1 MTPREGGD
9 GSDSADADA
18 QRLDEELYRTLFEES
33 IDGIAVHEVLT
44 DEDGEPNDFRF
55 LAVNE
60 AFERYTNVDGSAIE
74 GQRLTEVFPG
84 IEETSFL
91 DTYTSVVTEAGTRRF
106 IQHVESLESYYEV
119 SAMALGDGLSATS
132 FVDVTERIDH
142 QQELERYHAILEGME
157 DWAFVLDE
165 ELRVEYANPPVTA
178 FLGTTLQELQGSHLI
193 RELSE
198 GMGDD
203 AAVRR
208 LERTLS
214 EMLDQEGST
223 VEPMKVEVP
232 LTLPTGELIVEVHCS
247 PLTLQGEPKLLL
259 IARDVTER
267 NRREQEIARTNEQLD
282 AFASR
287 LAHELRNPLTVIS
300 SRLALARE
308 TGDEEHFDHLE
319 RSLNRMERLIDDLLV
334 LANEGE
340 VPVETVPVQLQP
352 VVAACWDVIRSPDTS
367 IEIDTDARIMAD
379 EDRLRQLLENLF
391 RNAVEHAGNDV
402 TVRVGELGDGF
413 YVEDD
418 GRGIPEGKREA
429 ILEHGMTDLVH
440 GTGLGLT
447 IVREMVGL
455 HGWSLTVTEGPD
467 GGARFEFHDVE
478 CASD

>member
-1 MTPREGGD
+1 MTPREGED

-84 IEETSFL
+84 IEGTSFL

-106 IQHVESLESYYEV
+106 IQYVESLESYYEV

-157 DWAFVLDE
+157 VGAFVVGE
-165 ELRVEYANPPVTA
+165 ELRVEYANPSVTA
-178 FLGTTLQELQGSHLI
+178 FLGTTLQELQGSHLL

-198 GMGDD
+198 VMGDD

-259 IARDVTER
+259 IARNVTER

-300 SRLALARE
+300 SRLALAQE
-308 TGDEEHFDHLE
+308 TGDEEHFDHTGE
-319 RSLNRMERLIDDLLV
+319 R
-334 LANEGE
+334 A
-340 VPVETVPVQLQP
+340 
-352 VVAACWDVIRSPDTS
+352 
-367 IEIDTDARIMAD
+367 
-379 EDRLRQLLENLF
+379 
-391 RNAVEHAGNDV
+391 
-402 TVRVGELGDGF
+402 
-413 YVEDD
+413 
-418 GRGIPEGKREA
+418 
-429 ILEHGMTDLVH
+429 
-440 GTGLGLT
+440 
-447 IVREMVGL
+447 
-455 HGWSLTVTEGPD
+455 
-467 GGARFEFHDVE
+467 
-478 CASD
+478 

>member
-1 MTPREGGD
+1 MTPREGED

-55 LAVNE
+55 LAVND

-106 IQHVESLESYYEV
+106 IQYVESLESYYEV

-132 FVDVTERIDH
+132 FVDITERIDH

-193 RELSE
+193 RELWE
-198 GMGDD
+198 EIGDD

-223 VEPMKVEVP
+223 VEPVKVEVP
-232 LTLPTGELIVEVHCS
+232 LTLPTGELIVEVHCF

-308 TGDEEHFDHLE
+308 TGNEEHFDHLE
-319 RSLNRMERLIDDLLV
+319 RSLNRL
-334 LANEGE
+334 
-340 VPVETVPVQLQP
+340 
-352 VVAACWDVIRSPDTS
+352 
-367 IEIDTDARIMAD
+367 
-379 EDRLRQLLENLF
+379 
-391 RNAVEHAGNDV
+391 
-402 TVRVGELGDGF
+402 
-413 YVEDD
+413 
-418 GRGIPEGKREA
+418 
-429 ILEHGMTDLVH
+429 
-440 GTGLGLT
+440 
-447 IVREMVGL
+447 
-455 HGWSLTVTEGPD
+455 
-467 GGARFEFHDVE
+467 
-478 CASD
+478 